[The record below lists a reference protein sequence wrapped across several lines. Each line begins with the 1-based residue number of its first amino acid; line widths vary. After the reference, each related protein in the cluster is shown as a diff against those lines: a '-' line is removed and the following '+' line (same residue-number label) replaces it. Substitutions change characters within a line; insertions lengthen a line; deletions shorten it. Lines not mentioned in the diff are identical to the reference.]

1 MLNTVGISIDTSYD
15 VVIGFSI
22 LWRAVDADIKNPTST
37 EGWKRRLDGGSFGDN
52 LCRALG
58 LRVWIFLWDGVEGF
72 FGTLA
77 DLQHVDSR
85 RELVSNRVG
94 KRIDVPNLVGELAP

>member
-15 VVIGFSI
+15 VIISFSI
-22 LWRAVDADIKNPTST
+22 LWRAVDADIKNPTSM
-37 EGWKRRLDGGSFGDN
+37 EGWKRRLDGGSFSDN

-85 RELVSNRVG
+85 RELVGDRVG
-94 KRIDVPNLVGELAP
+94 DRIDVSHLVDKSIP